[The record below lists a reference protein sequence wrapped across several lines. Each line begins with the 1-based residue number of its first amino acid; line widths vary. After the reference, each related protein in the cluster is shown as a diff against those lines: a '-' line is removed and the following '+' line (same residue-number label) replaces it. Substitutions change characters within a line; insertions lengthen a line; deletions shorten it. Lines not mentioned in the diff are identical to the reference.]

1 MTPVVRTLLIATVI
15 AYFLQW
21 TVPGLMDWF
30 AFAPG
35 AILTRP
41 WTAVSYMFLHDPR
54 GISHILF
61 NMLGLFFFGVRVEE
75 RIGSQRFMRLYFISG
90 IAGALLTF
98 VFFLLGLTSGAPVV
112 GASGAVFGVTLAFA
126 YFWPDAPIH
135 IWGIIPIPARLM
147 VIGYG
152 LISIFGGFSRGGG
165 GGIAHFAHLGGYV
178 GAYLYLKWIER
189 AKGQFRKKATA
200 PVVAPDRTLLKYKA
214 IDRTSIHEINREE
227 VDRIL
232 DKISAQGIA
241 SLTPSERTFLSNF
254 VPPDDR
260 KPPVQ

>member
-1 MTPVVRTLLIATVI
+1 MTPVVRTLLIVTVI
-15 AYFLQW
+15 AYFLQQ
-21 TVPGLMDWF
+21 TLPGLMDWF
-30 AFAPG
+30 AFTPREV
-35 AILTRP
+35 LLRP
-41 WTAVSYMFLHDPR
+41 WSVVTYMFLHDPR

-75 RIGSQRFMRLYFISG
+75 RIGGRRFAWLYFISG

-98 VFFLLGLTSGAPVV
+98 VLSPGASVI
-112 GASGAVFGVTLAFA
+112 GASGGVFGVTLAFA

-135 IWGIIPIPARLM
+135 IWGIIPVPARLM

-152 LISIFGGFSRGGG
+152 LISIFFGFAGRSGG
-165 GGIAHFAHLGGYV
+165 GGIAHFAHLGGYA

-189 AKGQFRKKATA
+189 AKGQFRRKATA
-200 PVVAPDRTLLKYKA
+200 PVIAPDRSLHQYKA
-214 IDRTSIHEINREE
+214 IDRSSIHEINREE